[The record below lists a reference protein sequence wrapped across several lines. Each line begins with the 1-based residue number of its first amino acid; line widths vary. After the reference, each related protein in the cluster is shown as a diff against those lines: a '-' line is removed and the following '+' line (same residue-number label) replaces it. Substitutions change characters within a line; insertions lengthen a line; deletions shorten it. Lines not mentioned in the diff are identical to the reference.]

1 MIKRIAAALLAA
13 VCLVTTAHGQSNVE
27 KTYRLSFWH
36 NDQQPEAFITGLQPG
51 VTLSGAVTIP
61 GSVTIDGT
69 RYVITRISST
79 DNLDY
84 WNNPTP
90 VFKDQTEITSVHIPS
105 TIHSIE
111 VGTFEGCKKL
121 KEFTVNSANKYY
133 KTIDGAL
140 YHIRGDM
147 LDLVRFPPAR
157 TSTGF
162 TLPSEATYINEGAF
176 ADNYTITTL
185 RFGQWQKLS
194 PGAMM
199 GNLGI
204 SKFELLDSYLYKT
217 NATGDYVVG
226 SDGYDQAGMLVAVAP
241 RYKMGALLTIPSGI
255 HTFPWKALAGSRAA
269 AISIPST
276 VTAIYGYAFAGT
288 SFKTVT
294 VPATVTTFNTEGWFE
309 DCPELTSVTINARI
323 TEAGELMFRD
333 CVKLTEVNLPTSCK
347 ELRSY
352 CFLGCTSLKSFNGL
366 YNFPDTPNGYNF
378 YQFAHSGLE
387 SVNLPSNW
395 AEIPQGMFYHCTSL
409 KSVTLSDK
417 TETILRKAFYGSGI
431 ETINLKGVSK
441 VGADAFIT
449 DGHLRK
455 IVIPAAD
462 KPLEIYDY
470 ESFNPIPSAEIYID
484 RKEITGDGWPSFF
497 DSEASRTVI
506 YTSKRSFSRFVSR
519 WEKLYVPAGSRSHY
533 QSFTQWNGDG
543 HADIDRENVFEMFK
557 YSGVDVK
564 GKKLTV
570 TPAFWWVKITSVTIN
585 GTEATANGDT
595 WTASKAQV
603 TGSTMNVVISYTAN
617 DIKMSTEY
625 NLSASSSIEDAYD
638 TTQRGITIEGG
649 RALLPAQARWSVH
662 DMAGRVC
669 LSGDGA
675 EADLTPLPAGVYVIT
690 ANVAGRPLS
699 AKIIR

>member
-1 MIKRIAAALLAA
+1 MAT
-13 VCLVTTAHGQSNVE
+13 VCVAITIYGQVNVE

-36 NDQQPEAFITGLQPG
+36 NEQQPEAFITGLQPG

-69 RYVITRISST
+69 RYVITRISSM
-79 DNLDY
+79 DALDY
-84 WNNPTP
+84 WDNPTP
-90 VFKDQTEITSVHIPS
+90 VFKNQTEITSVHIPS

-121 KEFTVNSANKYY
+121 KEFTVSSANKDY

-176 ADNYTITTL
+176 ADNNTITTV
-185 RFGQWQKLS
+185 RFGQWQMLS
-194 PGAMM
+194 AGAMK

-217 NATGDYVVG
+217 NATGDYVIG
-226 SDGYDQAGMLVAVAP
+226 ADGRDQEGMLVAVAP
-241 RYKMGALLTIPSGI
+241 RYKMGSLLTIPSGI
-255 HTFPWKALAGSRAA
+255 HTLPWLALAGSRASSIA
-269 AISIPST
+269 IPST
-276 VTAIYGYAFAGT
+276 VTAIYGCAFAGT

-323 TEAGELMFRD
+323 TEAGELMFRN
-333 CVKLTEVNLPTSCK
+333 CVKLTDVTLPTSCK
-347 ELRSY
+347 KLKSY
-352 CFLGCTSLKSFNGL
+352 CFLGCKSLKSFNGL
-366 YNFPDTPNGYNF
+366 YNFPKTTEGNES

-409 KSVTLSDK
+409 KSVTISDK
-417 TETILRKAFYGSGI
+417 TETIRHKAFYGSGL
-431 ETINLKGVSK
+431 ETVNLKGVSK

-455 IVIPAAD
+455 VVIPAAD
-462 KPLEIYDY
+462 KPLEISDY

-484 RKEITGDGWPSFF
+484 RKEMTGDGWPDFF
-497 DSEASRTVI
+497 DCEAVRAVI
-506 YTSKRSFSRFVSR
+506 YTSKRSFGRFLSR

-533 QSFTQWNGDG
+533 QQFTQGNGDG
-543 HADIDRENVFEMFK
+543 HADIDRENVFEMFR

-564 GKKLTV
+564 GKRLTV

-585 GTEATANGDT
+585 GTEATPDSDT

-625 NLSASSSIEDAYD
+625 NLSASSSIDDTYD
-638 TTQRGITIEGG
+638 TTQSGITIEGG
-649 RALLPAQARWSVH
+649 RALLPARASWSIH

-669 LSGDGA
+669 LSGEGT
-675 EADLTPLPAGVYVIT
+675 EADLTSLPAGVYVIT
-690 ANVAGRPLS
+690 ANAAGRPLS